1 MSDFLIPHHDGS
13 DLYVSN
19 AAPKIGDKVEI
30 RVRVPKSFPVSKIY
44 LRIFVDGEPRLFPL
58 KVKRSSPSEDWW
70 SSTAVATNSA
80 QRYRFLIFQGKRQY
94 WLTAGGLFDHD
105 VTSTSDFFL
114 LAQPE
119 FPKWIH
125 KSVFYQIFP
134 DRFATSG
141 KARKIPPQYVRR
153 NWNDLPKGKDATTG
167 VEYFGGDLEGVQ
179 EHLDHIVGLGANGIY
194 FTPFFPARSTH
205 RYDAS
210 NFDFVDPILG
220 GNEALFSL
228 AEAAER
234 KGIRLLGDLTT
245 NHCGA
250 GHPWLAKG
258 LADKTSKE
266 GSYFYWHDRAPHGYE
281 GWWGLASLPKL
292 NYSSPQLRK
301 AMYEGT
307 NSIVRKWLRPP
318 FSMAGWRIDVG
329 NMTGKYLDQD
339 INQKVMRGIRSAM
352 EEVNPDAWLVAE
364 NADNFPTDLD
374 GLGWHGTMNY
384 NGFGRVLWG
393 WFAHKPD
400 TKPEYYGFPE
410 GLPEFTGQ
418 QTVAAIQ
425 QFNAM
430 IPWRSLNASMAL
442 LDSHDTPRFRNIVG
456 KDPVRHL
463 AAMGMLLTYP
473 GVPSIFAGDE
483 IGLEGAWGEDAR
495 RTINWDDKSEW
506 DMDFFTEVKKLV
518 KIRRK
523 HDALAHGGLRWVD
536 VSKDSIA
543 YLRES
548 RKESLLIFI
557 SRKGVK
563 RNLELSNWGY
573 AVEQT
578 LYGPR
583 FTGTSISIDTPSAV
597 VGIWKLR

>member
-1 MSDFLIPHHDGS
+1 MTEFLLPHHDGS
-13 DLYVSN
+13 DLYLSN
-19 AAPKIGDKVEI
+19 TAPKIGDQIEI
-30 RVRVPKSFPVSKIY
+30 RVRTPESYSVAKIY
-44 LRIFVDGEPRLFPL
+44 LRIFMDGEPRLFPMS
-58 KVKRSSPSEDWW
+58 VKKSSPTQKWW
-70 SSTAVATNSA
+70 SSKVQVTNSV
-80 QRYRFLIFQGKRQY
+80 QRYRFLIFRGKKQE
-94 WLTAGGLFDHD
+94 WLTAAGISDHD

-119 FPKWIH
+119 YPKWIH
-125 KSVFYQIFP
+125 SSVFYQIFP
-134 DRFATSG
+134 DRFASSG
-141 KARKIPPQYVRR
+141 KARKIPSHYVPR
-153 NWNDLPKGKDATTG
+153 NWNDLPKGRDATTG
-167 VEYFGGDLEGVQ
+167 IEYFGGDLDGVQ
-179 EHLDHIVGLGANGIY
+179 QHLDHVVGLGANGIY

-210 NFDFVDPILG
+210 SFDFVDPILG
-220 GNEALFSL
+220 GNDALFSL
-228 AEAAER
+228 AAAASK

-258 LADKTSKE
+258 LLNRDSKE
-266 GSYFYWHDRAPHGYE
+266 GSYFYWHDRSSHGYE

-339 INQKVMRGIRSAM
+339 INQEVMRGIRTAM
-352 EEVNPDAWLVAE
+352 DEVNPDAWLVAE

-400 TKPEYYGFPE
+400 TKSEYYGFPE
-410 GLPEFTGQ
+410 GLPQFTGA

-430 IPWRSLNASMAL
+430 IPWRALTASMVL
-442 LDSHDTPRFRNIVG
+442 IDSHDTPRFRNIVG

-495 RTINWDDKSEW
+495 RTINWEDKSGW
-506 DMDFFTEVKKLV
+506 DLDFFTEVKKLV
-518 KIRRK
+518 KIRRIS
-523 HDALAHGGLRWVD
+523 HALAQGGLRWVD
-536 VSKDSIA
+536 VSNDSIS

-548 RKESLLIFI
+548 KKETLLVFV
-557 SRKGVK
+557 SRKAVRRK
-563 RNLELSNWGY
+563 IDLTSWGY
-573 AVEQT
+573 AIDKT
-578 LYGPR
+578 LYGPE
-583 FTGTSISIDTPSAV
+583 SIGSVIDIDSKSAV
-597 VGIWKLR
+597 IGIWKLR